1 MTNDSLV
8 SINIY
13 NKKTKELYNDNL
25 VPILFY
31 WNGNGEIIDNIIKSN
46 YFKDKY
52 LNNINDYEK
61 FINLQLSFFY
71 FKLNQDTNEE
81 EYYDTTIDICEY
93 FSFEDFNSEVIIW
106 KLVIPYFYSLYKMV
120 FKKES
125 LLI

>member
-13 NKKTKELYNDNL
+13 NKQTKELYNDNL

-71 FKLNQDTNEE
+71 FKLN
-81 EYYDTTIDICEY
+81 I
-93 FSFEDFNSEVIIW
+93 F
-106 KLVIPYFYSLYKMV
+106 
-120 FKKES
+120 
-125 LLI
+125 LLKILILK